1 MWSSFSGML
10 TIYGLTALFT
20 GSSVYVYAGFQGI
33 TVGLEIDDGQS
44 VTATSPPP
52 TPPPYPPP
60 NVPLSELQDLPSAD
74 HTATID
80 LLRWENGTTSLCL
93 DYALIKKSDFEI
105 SRAQSPVA
113 HDVFSSAWGPINFE
127 AFSVEWSFL
136 PSLTPQ
142 PTSTSQSGIPRS
154 LQTINSQIVTTS
166 YASTSALPQSFTSQP
181 AITSTPGS
189 TTQPATT
196 PYLFTPG
203 LTTQPAATSYLFTPG
218 LTTQPTTASSTSL
231 EASSG
236 LVGSAYTSA
245 AASAVSNTGRR
256 VRTRCSHCHYHS
268 HHIPQK
274 AQIASCQIGRSLA
287 VRSVPCHNCFA
298 PRTDRV
304 VASTAHDGREGA
316 HTPRGS

>member
-1 MWSSFSGML
+1 M
-10 TIYGLTALFT
+10 
-20 GSSVYVYAGFQGI
+20 
-33 TVGLEIDDGQS
+33 GLEIDDGQS

-181 AITSTPGS
+181 AITSTPGL

-196 PYLFTPG
+196 P
-203 LTTQPAATSYLFTPG
+203 YLFTPG

-245 AASAVSNTGRR
+245 AASAVSNTGSVSSRKALSLDADTIRQCKPWCCGRRR